1 MSDED
6 KARIKELEAELDL
19 VRTNY
24 HYDLLKWEA
33 RDQKECKHIDYRATL
48 TGAVCNDCGLEHLA
62 KDIATDYCEEV
73 SE

>member
-1 MSDED
+1 MKRFLGMGSNELCS
-6 KARIKELEAELDL
+6 RILELEAELDL

-33 RDQKECKHIDYRATL
+33 RDQ
-48 TGAVCNDCGLEHLA
+48 
-62 KDIATDYCEEV
+62 EEV

>member
-1 MSDED
+1 VAHPIDNSKHPVGWMKRFLGMGSNELCS
-6 KARIKELEAELDL
+6 RILELEAELDL

-33 RDQKECKHIDYRATL
+33 RDQ
-48 TGAVCNDCGLEHLA
+48 
-62 KDIATDYCEEV
+62 EEV